1 MSTRLSFSPG
11 NHSYWLADPDTG
23 KKSRVASVTTLLNQL
38 DKPALKKWAPRVAAE
53 YAVDHWDT
61 LAHQPPSERRK
72 AIAEAPWSTMQRAA
86 ASGTAIH
93 AMAEDLLAGRPVE
106 VPESLAAQ
114 VEGLAKWWDATGMTR
129 TAAEQR
135 VWSDADDDLGL
146 CAFAGTLDLRVSC
159 PRRGPG
165 LLDVKTG
172 AGVYGEHAIQLVAYA
187 VADFAVI
194 EDQDFSSPFPFWLG
208 VLHVRP
214 EGTSLHVVPPEAR
227 DAAAA
232 RFELLRMLRA
242 TDEPWLDLE
251 VTA

>member
-1 MSTRLSFSPG
+1 MTRLSFSPG
-11 NHSYWLADPDTG
+11 NHSYWIADADTG
-23 KKSRVASVTTLLNQL
+23 KKSRVPSVTTLLGQL

-61 LAHQPPSERRK
+61 LTHEPPGERRK
-72 AIAEAPWSTMQRAA
+72 AIAEAPWSTVKRAA
-86 ASGTAIH
+86 ASGTAVH
-93 AMAEDLLAGRPVE
+93 AMAEKLLAGEPVD
-106 VPESLAAQ
+106 VPESLTAQ
-114 VEGLAKWWDATGMTR
+114 VEGLAKWWDANGMTR
-129 TAAEQR
+129 VAAEQR
-135 VWSDADDDLGL
+135 VWSDADDLGL
-146 CAFAGTLDLRVSC
+146 CAYAGTLDLRVTC
-159 PRRGPG
+159 PRRGSG

-172 AGVYGEHAIQLVAYA
+172 AGVYGEHAIQLAAYA
-187 VADFAVI
+187 AADWCVVDD
-194 EDQDFSSPFPFWLG
+194 EDARSPVPRWLG

-227 DAAAA
+227 AAAAA